1 MGGSKEIR
9 VSRYYSR
16 IAGTGGYLPENV
28 RTNDDIARMVDTSNE
43 WILERTGIYSRHIAA
58 AHETASS
65 MAEDASRQAIEAAGC
80 NAGDIDLIVVATSSP
95 DRVFPSTA
103 CLLQHKLNITDCAA
117 FDVQAACSGFIFAL
131 SIADQYIR
139 AGNAQRVLVAGSEI
153 NSRLVDWT
161 DRTTCILF
169 GDGAGAVV
177 LEASEQPGIMSTHI
191 SSEGRYKDLL
201 YLPCPPREKNVGV
214 EYERYIKM
222 QGNDVFKIAVNTLGK
237 IVDETLAA
245 NHLEKSDID
254 WLVPHQANIRIITA
268 TAKKLKMPMDRVV
281 CTIGTQ
287 GNTSSASVPLA
298 LNEAVRDGRI
308 QRGQTVLMEA
318 FGGGF
323 AWGSALVRY

>member
-1 MGGSKEIR
+1 M
-9 VSRYYSR
+9 
-16 IAGTGGYLPENV
+16 
-28 RTNDDIARMVDTSNE
+28 RTNHDIARMVDTSNE
-43 WILERTGIYSRHIAA
+43 WILERTGIFSRHIAGSQ
-58 AHETASS
+58 ETASS
-65 MAEDASRQAIEAAGC
+65 MAEIASRQAIAAAGMEPK
-80 NAGDIDLIVVATSSP
+80 DIDLIVLATSSP

-103 CLLQHKLNITDCAA
+103 CLLQHRLNIRNCAA

-139 AGNAQRVLVAGSEI
+139 SGNASNVLVVGSEI

-177 LEASEQPGIMSTHI
+177 LTASDEPGVLSSHI
-191 SSEGRYKDLL
+191 SSDGQYQDLL
-201 YLPCPPREKNVGV
+201 YLPSLSRDCHDDDD
-214 EYERYIKM
+214 RYIKM
-222 QGNDVFKIAVNTLGK
+222 QGNEVFKIAVNTLGK

-245 NHLEKSDID
+245 NDLDKSDID

-268 TAKKLKMPMDRVV
+268 TAKKLKMPMERVV
-281 CTIGTQ
+281 CTIETQ

-298 LNEAVRDGRI
+298 LNEAIRDGRI
-308 QRGQTVLMEA
+308 QRGQIVLMEA

>member
-1 MGGSKEIR
+1 M
-9 VSRYYSR
+9 SRYSR
-16 IAGTGGYLPENV
+16 IAGTGGYLPETV
-28 RTNDDIARMVDTSNE
+28 RTNHDIARMVDTTNE
-43 WILERTGIYSRHIAA
+43 WILERTGIKSRRIAA
-58 AHETASS
+58 ASETASS
-65 MAEDASRQAIEAAGC
+65 MAEIASRRAIAAAGW
-80 NAGDIDLIVVATSSP
+80 AADDIDKIILATSSP

-103 CLLQHKLNITDCAA
+103 CLLQHRLNIRNCAA

-139 AGNAQRVLVAGSEI
+139 SGNARRVLVVGSEI

-177 LEASEQPGIMSTHI
+177 LEASDEPGVMSTHI
-191 SSEGRYKDLL
+191 SSEGQYKDLL
-201 YLPCPPREKNVGV
+201 YLPNPPREKTGSG
-214 EYERYIKM
+214 EEECYIKM

-245 NHLEKSDID
+245 NQMEKSDID

-281 CTIGTQ
+281 CTIETQ

-308 QRGQTVLMEA
+308 QPGQIVLMEA

-323 AWGSALVRY
+323 AWGSALLRY

>member
-1 MGGSKEIR
+1 M
-9 VSRYYSR
+9 SRYAR
-16 IAGTGGYLPENV
+16 IAGTGGYLPETV

-43 WILERTGIYSRHIAA
+43 WVMERTGIYSRHIAA
-58 AHETASS
+58 PHETASS
-65 MAEDASRQAIEAAGC
+65 MAEAASRRAIDAAGMV
-80 NAGDIDLIVVATSSP
+80 ADDIDFIILATSSP

-103 CLLQHKLNITDCAA
+103 CLLQQRLNIRNCAA

-131 SIADQYIR
+131 SVADQYIR
-139 AGNAQRVLVAGSEI
+139 AGNAKRVLVVGSEI

-177 LEASEQPGIMSTHI
+177 LEASEEPGLLSTHLG
-191 SSEGRYKDLL
+191 SDGQYQELL
-201 YLPCPPREKNVGV
+201 YLPNPSREFDKR
-214 EYERYIKM
+214 EEDKRFIKM
-222 QGNDVFKIAVNTLGK
+222 QGNEVFKIAVNTLGM
-237 IVDETLAA
+237 IVDEALAA
-245 NHLEKSDID
+245 NNMERSDID

-268 TAKKLKMPMDRVV
+268 TAKKLKMPMERVV
-281 CTIGTQ
+281 CTIETQ

-308 QRGQTVLMEA
+308 QRGQIVLMEA

>member
-1 MGGSKEIR
+1 M
-9 VSRYYSR
+9 SRYSR
-16 IAGTGGYLPENV
+16 IAGTGGYLPETV
-28 RTNDDIARMVDTSNE
+28 RTNDDIARMVATSNE

-58 AHETASS
+58 PHETASS
-65 MAEDASRQAIEAAGC
+65 MAEIASRRAIVASGWGAD
-80 NAGDIDLIVVATSSP
+80 DIDLIVLATSSP
-95 DRVFPSTA
+95 DRVFPSAA
-103 CLLQHKLNITDCAA
+103 CLLQQRLNIRNCAS

-131 SIADQYIR
+131 SVADQYIR
-139 AGNAQRVLVAGSEI
+139 AGNAKCVLVVGSEI
-153 NSRLVDWT
+153 NSRLVDWS

-177 LEASEQPGIMSTHI
+177 LEASDEPGIMSTHI
-191 SSEGRYKDLL
+191 SSDGQYKDLL
-201 YLPCPPREKNVGV
+201 YLPYPSREKVGNLD
-214 EYERYIKM
+214 EERYIKM

-245 NHLEKSDID
+245 NNLEKSDID

-268 TAKKLKMPMDRVV
+268 TAKKLKMPMERVV
-281 CTIGTQ
+281 CTIETQ

-308 QRGQTVLMEA
+308 QRGHTVLMEA